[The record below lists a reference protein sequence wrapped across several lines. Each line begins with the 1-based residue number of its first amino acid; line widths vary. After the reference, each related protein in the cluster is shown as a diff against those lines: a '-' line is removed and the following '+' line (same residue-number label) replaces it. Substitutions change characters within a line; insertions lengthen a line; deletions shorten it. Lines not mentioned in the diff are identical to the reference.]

1 MPSGT
6 LGEVIE
12 TKSQKWKKG
21 DRVVSYSSWSEIY
34 VVDEGAAQPAPSVE
48 GQSDSIALSS
58 LGMVSMTAWI
68 GLCEQEIGAIKKED
82 VVVISGAA
90 GATGSA
96 AIQIAKNIIGAKKV
110 IGIAGGDKK
119 CKWVESLGADAW

>member
-1 MPSGT
+1 
-6 LGEVIE
+6 
-12 TKSQKWKKG
+12 
-21 DRVVSYSSWSEIY
+21 
-34 VVDEGAAQPAPSVE
+34 
-48 GQSDSIALSS
+48 
-58 LGMVSMTAWI
+58 MVSMTAWI